1 MRFWKKENLRLKE
14 NNLYLQPQNFLYMQ
28 ARFIRNLLVLC
39 MSIAICYTASAQN
52 AARDYVEPDGWSLG
66 TNIGLSDM
74 WGSVGTK
81 SVIDHY
87 TNSKYFDKV
96 AFIGGIFGRYTIH
109 PCLAVRFLVNYGSL
123 YATDKWNYD
132 KAKGSTNQG
141 TDAYQR
147 LARNQDARD
156 FIFEPAALFELDPF
170 RFNPESKSAMRRGQ
184 PYIAAGIAYFHYEP
198 YSTAGNTGAWVKT
211 YNLDLEGQG
220 FGAGFPPKK
229 SLWQPAIPLA
239 IGYRWDI
246 GQHLNLGIEY
256 MYRMTFTKYL
266 DGVSDKYIS
275 TSDYAAHLSPHDA
288 ALAESVADKEA
299 LTGLGQT
306 NAAGNTRGGGKNESY
321 STISIVF
328 YYKVATNNRRW
339 WK

>member
-1 MRFWKKENLRLKE
+1 MRFWKKENLCLKE
-14 NNLYLQPQNFLYMQ
+14 NNLYLQPQNFQYMQ

-39 MSIAICYTASAQN
+39 MSIAISHTTSAQN

-66 TNIGLSDM
+66 TNLGMSDL

-87 TNSKYFDKV
+87 SNSKYFDKV
-96 AFIGGIFGRYTIH
+96 AFMGGVFGRYTIH
-109 PCLAVRFLVNYGSL
+109 PCLSVRLMLNYGTL

-132 KAKGSTNQG
+132 KGKNSADQS

-147 LARNQDARD
+147 LARNQDAKD
-156 FIFEPAALFELDPF
+156 IIFEPGVLFELDPF
-170 RFNPESKSAMRRGQ
+170 RFNPESRGAMKRGQ
-184 PYIAAGIAYFHYEP
+184 PYIALGITYFHYTP
-198 YSTAGNTGAWVKT
+198 YSTAGNTGSWVKT
-211 YNLDLEGQG
+211 YDLDLEGQG

-229 SLWQPAIPLA
+229 PLWQLGIPLA

-256 MYRMTFTKYL
+256 MYRLTFSKYL
-266 DGVSDKYIS
+266 DGVSGTYIS
-275 TSDYAAHLSPHDA
+275 KADFAAHLSAHDA
-288 ALAESVADKEA
+288 TAAEVVADKEIY
-299 LTGLGQT
+299 TGLGLP

-321 STISIVF
+321 STIGITF
-328 YYKVATNNRRW
+328 YYKIATNNRRW